1 MRNLLIIELMIAV
14 VGSVAAN
21 DLSNIARDEKT
32 NDHVGL
38 NPGTPGGRQGGEDMA
53 TALAILEFPFSDTGN
68 TTDNLDDYSADC
80 PYTGSTSPDFGTP
93 FQSLLADGNGNRTFG
108 GQSGWY
114 DSFIDT
120 DWIIVVMGEYG
131 LIEWTVIAEQ
141 ETRIFLLGPQDCVDV
156 GIVESI
162 WLDPCEPA
170 TMSIQ
175 SSPGELIWLWVG
187 PAEFAPPAGFEGHE
201 YNYLCT
207 FTGLYP
213 EGCATDEISFGG
225 IKSLYR

>member
-1 MRNLLIIELMIAV
+1 MID
-14 VGSVAAN
+14 GY
-21 DLSNIARDEKT
+21 
-32 NDHVGL
+32 
-38 NPGTPGGRQGGEDMA
+38 GGDSGDY
-53 TALAILEFPFSDTGN
+53 ILEMYEFIPPVPCI
-68 TTDNLDDYSADC
+68 LDIDDDEGEPELVDGYLDAWNGGC
-80 PYTGSTSPDFGTP
+80 NSPDFGTP

-120 DWIIVVMGEYG
+120 DWIIVLMGEYG

-175 SSPGELIWLWVG
+175 GSPGELIWLWVG